1 MKTKD
6 ARSLSPEAQEDLRRR
21 VVKAVVEGGTRQTQA
36 AQVFGVARPT
46 VNRWVGEYRAQGAS
60 ALASRKRGRPR
71 RSRLAGHQAA
81 LAVRLIEGRCPDQL
95 RLPFALWT
103 REAVVGLLAQR
114 FGLSVSVWTAGR
126 YLARWGLTPQKPLRR
141 AYEQDPAATRRW
153 LAEEYP
159 AIRGEAKAS
168 GAEIHWGDE
177 MGLRSDCQAGRSYG
191 RKGKTPV
198 VPGTGQRFGCNM
210 ISSITNRGTLRF
222 RVFDQRFTAGVFIDF
237 LSRLVRQSGRKVF
250 LIVDGHPVHRA
261 AKVKRWLAAH
271 ADAIRLFYLPGYSPQ
286 LNPDEYLN
294 HDVKANSVGRR
305 RARDK
310 AELLANVRGYLRSTQ
325 KMPEVV
331 TCPPKTSRRI
341 MRGKRLDKGKERV
354 MARKMSVEKAIRV
367 LGRWRCCRARGCRSW
382 TPAGRSGCRSRRTT
396 AGGRSTAG

>member
-1 MKTKD
+1 MTYRRGRGIVPGMKTKD
-6 ARSLSPEAQEDLRRR
+6 ARSLSPDAQEDLRRR
-21 VVKAVVEGGTRQTQA
+21 AVKAVIESGMRQTQA
-36 AQVFGVARPT
+36 AQVFGIARPT
-46 VNRWVGEYRAQGAS
+46 VNRWVGEYRTQGAS
-60 ALASRKRGRPR
+60 ALASKKRGRPK

-95 RLPFALWT
+95 KLPFALWT

-126 YLARWGLTPQKPLRR
+126 YLSRWGLTPQKPLRR
-141 AYEQDPAATRRW
+141 AYEQDPAAARRW

-159 AIRGEAKAS
+159 VIRDEAKAS

-222 RVFDQRFTAGVFIDF
+222 MVFDQRFTAPVFIDF

-294 HDVKANSVGRR
+294 NDVKANSVGRR
-305 RARDK
+305 RAK
-310 AELLANVRGYLRSTQ
+310 TKTELLANVRGYLRSTQ

-331 TCPPKTSRRI
+331 
-341 MRGKRLDKGKERV
+341 RGFF
-354 MARKMSVEKAIRV
+354 
-367 LGRWRCCRARGCRSW
+367 RAEPVRY
-382 TPAGRSGCRSRRTT
+382 A
-396 AGGRSTAG
+396 A

>member
-1 MKTKD
+1 MTICRGCVIVLGMKTKD
-6 ARSLSPEAQEDLRRR
+6 ARSLSPDAQEDLRRR
-21 VVKAVVEGGTRQTQA
+21 VVKAVVEYGMRQTQA
-36 AQVFGVARPT
+36 AEVFGVARPT
-46 VNRWVGEYRAQGAS
+46 INRWVGDYRARGAS
-60 ALASRKRGRPR
+60 ALASRKRGRPK
-71 RSRLAGHQAA
+71 RSRLVGHQAA

-95 RLPFALWT
+95 KLPFALWT
-103 REAVVGLLAQR
+103 REAVVGLLEQR

-126 YLARWGLTPQKPLRR
+126 YLSRWGLTPQKPLRR
-141 AYEQDPAATRRW
+141 AYEQDPAATGRW

-159 AIRGEAKAS
+159 AIRSEAKAN

-222 RVFDQRFTAGVFIDF
+222 IVFDKRFTASVFIDF
-237 LSRLVRQSGRKVF
+237 LTRLVRQTDRKVY

-261 AKVKRWLAAH
+261 ANVKRWLAAH
-271 ADAIRLFYLPGYSPQ
+271 ADAIRMFHLPGYSPE

-294 HDVKANSVGRR
+294 NDVKANSVGRR
-305 RARDK
+305 RAKDK
-310 AELLANVRGYLRSTQ
+310 QELLANVRGYLRSTQ

-331 TCPPKTSRRI
+331 
-341 MRGKRLDKGKERV
+341 RGFF
-354 MARKMSVEKAIRV
+354 
-367 LGRWRCCRARGCRSW
+367 RAEPVRY
-382 TPAGRSGCRSRRTT
+382 A
-396 AGGRSTAG
+396 A